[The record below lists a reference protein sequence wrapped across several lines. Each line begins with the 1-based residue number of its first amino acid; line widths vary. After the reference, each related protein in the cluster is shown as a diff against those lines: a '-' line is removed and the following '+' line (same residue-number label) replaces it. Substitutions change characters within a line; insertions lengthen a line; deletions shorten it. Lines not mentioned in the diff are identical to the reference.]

1 MKTVEVNNDTIG
13 EFKHSESYFVLVF
26 SILYF
31 VVVIIVYPL
40 WIIAMTV
47 NIKKRVRKLRQL
59 RANIL
64 VSREE
69 EERQKWNL
77 YNEETY
83 LVKESYLLAICI
95 CEFSLVIL
103 ALSVQMY
110 VLLKRDLE
118 EFHNTAVP
126 PEYKCITN
134 SVRIVLYEEPIVMLL
149 EGSILI
155 FLHTVILL
163 VCSLIR
169 YLIDRYLLR
178 KTYNRLTIIVYGI
191 LSCVFIMIFFNK
203 YTYYFRI
210 FPSFVFVVDL
220 FLLLR
225 YRKKLSLVLIGR
237 VREIQQCYG
246 NNCRR
251 YQYEYRNWISF
262 RKLTFLFC
270 LGMLIFY
277 LSYLTNLVMHLF
289 TRHIYPCNG
298 DPFLEIAL
306 PILYEFTYFFNLVGQ
321 IIIFGPCFVYTF
333 YLIIR
338 DCVTRFKK
346 QPNFHDEK
354 IKPLIDRY
362 HKNIMN

>member
-59 RANIL
+59 KANIL

-225 YRKKLSLVLIGR
+225 YRKSPCIFILVTVIILIRIIILSWKLLYQYCTILHSLFPSLVKSSFLLHVLFIHSISSSVTVLQDSRNNQIFTMRRSNLLLI
-237 VREIQQCYG
+237 
-246 NNCRR
+246 
-251 YQYEYRNWISF
+251 
-262 RKLTFLFC
+262 
-270 LGMLIFY
+270 
-277 LSYLTNLVMHLF
+277 
-289 TRHIYPCNG
+289 
-298 DPFLEIAL
+298 D
-306 PILYEFTYFFNLVGQ
+306 
-321 IIIFGPCFVYTF
+321 
-333 YLIIR
+333 IIR
-338 DCVTRFKK
+338 
-346 QPNFHDEK
+346 
-354 IKPLIDRY
+354 IL
-362 HKNIMN
+362 